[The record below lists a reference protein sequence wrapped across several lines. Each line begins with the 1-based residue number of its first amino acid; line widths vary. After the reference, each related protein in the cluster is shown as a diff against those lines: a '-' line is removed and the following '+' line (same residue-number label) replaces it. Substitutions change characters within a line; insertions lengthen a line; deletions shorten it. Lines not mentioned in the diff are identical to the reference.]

1 MNLLLFEIKNK
12 SKFMHT
18 IHSRIKQARTNKG
31 LTQAELAEKLNI
43 SITAIQ
49 LWENK
54 DETKATAPKRKRLE
68 EVAKILGVTVT
79 WLYTGENFIQTD
91 ENPKLTENPSP
102 SDGYKK
108 VMIYTIDL
116 SKNHENIKWVLSEF
130 EEPLLINNN
139 WFRSKNLIPDDL
151 RAMRVKGNSMA
162 PNLENNDIIIIN
174 TNDVE
179 PVDDET
185 YAIIYNKHFFIRQIR
200 QTVDGINLISSNS
213 DYETIK
219 ISFNH
224 LDNFII
230 LGKKVW
236 RCG

>member
-1 MNLLLFEIKNK
+1 
-12 SKFMHT
+12 MHT

-79 WLYTGENFIQTD
+79 WLYTGENLIQTE
-91 ENPKLTENPSP
+91 ENPKPTENPSP

-108 VMIYTIDL
+108 IMIYNIDL
-116 SKNHENIKWVLSEF
+116 SKNHENTKWVLSEF

-139 WFRSKNLIPDDL
+139 WFKSKNLIPDDL

-162 PNLENNDIIIIN
+162 PNLEIM
-174 TNDVE
+174 T
-179 PVDDET
+179 
-185 YAIIYNKHFFIRQIR
+185 
-200 QTVDGINLISSNS
+200 L
-213 DYETIK
+213 
-219 ISFNH
+219 
-224 LDNFII
+224 L
-230 LGKKVW
+230 
-236 RCG
+236 

>member
-1 MNLLLFEIKNK
+1 
-12 SKFMHT
+12 MHT
-18 IHSRIKQARTNKG
+18 IHSRIRQARTNKG

-54 DETKATAPKRKRLE
+54 DEAKATAPKRKRLE

-79 WLYTGENFIQTD
+79 WLYTGEN
-91 ENPKLTENPSP
+91 PKPTENPSP
-102 SDGYKK
+102 SEGYKK

-116 SKNHENIKWVLSEF
+116 SKNHENIKWILSEF

-139 WFRSKNLIPDDL
+139 WFKSKNLIPDDL

-162 PNLENNDIIIIN
+162 PNLENNDIVMIN

-179 PVDDET
+179 PVDGEI
-185 YAIIYNKHFFIRQIR
+185 YAITYNKHFFIRQIR

-219 ISFNH
+219 ISYNH